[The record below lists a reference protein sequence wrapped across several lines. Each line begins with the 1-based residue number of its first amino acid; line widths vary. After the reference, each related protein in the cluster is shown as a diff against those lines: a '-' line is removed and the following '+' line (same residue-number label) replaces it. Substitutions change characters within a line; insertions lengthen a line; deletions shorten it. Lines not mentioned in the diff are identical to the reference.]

1 MKKFLNNE
9 LIYSVIAHHISHFLN
24 VKKLVKHDYESHMIL
39 LTVYQHFLF
48 QTTSKGKSLDWTET
62 FAVTETEEHKKFMKN
77 RKLTIFAVANNI
89 SMPQETVRRKL
100 EKLCSRQL
108 LDYSKLDGL
117 SLGKKFKE
125 VIEPIGKADGK
136 DILALFEKFEKAKK
150 SQIK

>member
-77 RKLTIFAVANNI
+77 RKLTIFSVAQNLL
-89 SMPQETVRRKL
+89 MPQETVRRKL
-100 EKLCSRQL
+100 EKLCNRKL
-108 LDYSKLDGL
+108 LDYSKSDGL

-125 VIEPIGKADGK
+125 TIEPLGKADGQE
-136 DILALFEKFEKAKK
+136 IIQLVEKFEKVKR
-150 SQIK
+150 